1 VVLPEADSVEVEIN
15 PADIELQT
23 SRSSG
28 AGGQNV
34 NKIES
39 KVELIFDF
47 FKCSTLSDLSK
58 TTISDILKNRINK
71 ENNIRLICDSER
83 TQLSNKGIV
92 IKRLQLLLNKALKP
106 KILRKDT
113 KPTKSSIEKRLLI
126 KRKKSE
132 KKISRF
138 IQNTFE

>member
-1 VVLPEADSVEVEIN
+1 MIILITGEVIN
-15 PADIELQT
+15 FSDLLFKT
-23 SRSSG
+23 SRSG
-28 AGGQNV
+28 GNGGQNV

-113 KPTKSSIEKRLLI
+113 KPTKSSIENLI
-126 KRKKSE
+126 L
-132 KKISRF
+132 
-138 IQNTFE
+138 

>member
-1 VVLPEADSVEVEIN
+1 MIILITGEVIN
-15 PADIELQT
+15 FSDLLFKT
-23 SRSSG
+23 SRSG
-28 AGGQNV
+28 GNGGQNV

-71 ENNIRLICDSER
+71 ENKIRLICDSER